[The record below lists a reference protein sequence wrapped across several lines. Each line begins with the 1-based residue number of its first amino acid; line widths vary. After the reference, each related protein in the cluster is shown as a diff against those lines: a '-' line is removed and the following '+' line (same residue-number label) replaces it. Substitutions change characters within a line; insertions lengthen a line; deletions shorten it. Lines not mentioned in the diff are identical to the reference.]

1 MANVKITELTAAT
14 ALAGT
19 DVLPIVDVGADA
31 TKKVSVSD
39 LLRNLPDGTASAPA
53 LAFADDQNTGLLSPG
68 NNSLAFATSGTQRLV
83 IDSSG
88 RVGIGVASPA
98 RELSIG
104 DGSGSPNIQLLASSS
119 GNSRIEFGDS
129 DDSDAGEIQYVHSS
143 NYMQFTTNGSEGLR
157 IDSSGRVL
165 VGTTTPSG
173 SSSLQVAGKI
183 ATLGLDTAFGTD
195 SIPTIY
201 RSGSTA
207 GSYPFDNFGHLII
220 QPRADGAPR
229 DIVFATGNGG
239 TNKTVIDSS
248 GNVGIGTASPSNNLD
263 IAVGA
268 NSEGINIGGSGNF
281 FGKIEFNAN
290 RSGADQ
296 AIGDIAYKW
305 NGTRVARII
314 GGTGSDTT
322 NKDDGALQFHTAS
335 AGSATEKVRID
346 GSGRVGI
353 GTSSPNNNLTIN
365 QADSGNNFVQFTN
378 STTGTGSSDGGLVGI
393 NTAEQLLLWN
403 YENDDALIGTNN
415 TERMRIDSSG
425 RLLVGTST
433 SQNVGF
439 AHTVQI
445 EGTDGA
451 TSSLS
456 LIRNSA
462 DDNGPNIDLA
472 STRGASRGSN
482 TVVQSGDTL
491 GNIGFRGADGSDKAT
506 TGASISAQ
514 VDGTPG
520 SNDMPGRL
528 VFKTTKDGAS
538 SPTERMRID
547 NAGKHSIYGD
557 TNVLRLASNQG
568 PTTAFTLIQARR
580 SETST
585 TSTTGTD
592 SFRVFCNGNVENSN
606 NSYGGISDA
615 KLKENIVDASSQ
627 WEDIKDIR
635 VRNYN
640 FIEGQTHTQLGVVA
654 QEVETVSPGL
664 VTESPDRD
672 DEGNDLGTVTKS
684 VNYSVLYMKAV
695 KALQEAMDR
704 IETLEAKVAALEAQ

>member
-1 MANVKITELTAAT
+1 
-14 ALAGT
+14 
-19 DVLPIVDVGADA
+19 
-31 TKKVSVSD
+31 
-39 LLRNLPDGTASAPA
+39 
-53 LAFADDQNTGLLSPG
+53 TGLLSPG

-704 IETLEAKVAALEAQ
+704 IETLEAKV